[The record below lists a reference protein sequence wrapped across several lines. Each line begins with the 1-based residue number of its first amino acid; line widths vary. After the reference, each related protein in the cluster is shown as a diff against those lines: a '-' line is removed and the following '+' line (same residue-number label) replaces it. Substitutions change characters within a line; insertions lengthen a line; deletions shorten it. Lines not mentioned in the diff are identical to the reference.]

1 MKIFS
6 RVCNAV
12 MQYTLIYIKTKLGIE
27 KLKKLKISNKTA

>member
-27 KLKKLKISNKTA
+27 KIKNFEQNCLI